1 MSKILVI
8 CFSSINNVAMA
19 IPVIHSLATQYAQHQ
34 IMVLS
39 IDTFSP
45 LFENVPDNVIFRGAD
60 FRGEHA
66 GLMGLGWLYND
77 LKEEKFDAVAA
88 FQPTF
93 RSRFLCW
100 RFRLAGIKAAH
111 IKQNRRELQKLIR
124 RKHKIYTEQDSF
136 FQRCAHTLNQ
146 IGYPIRLSFLS
157 LFGKN
162 KGNISSLAPLTGE
175 KNQETWIG
183 IAPFATHVGK
193 IYPLS

>member
-77 LKEEKFDAVAA
+77 LK
-88 FQPTF
+88 
-93 RSRFLCW
+93 
-100 RFRLAGIKAAH
+100 
-111 IKQNRRELQKLIR
+111 R
-124 RKHKIYTEQDSF
+124 RKI
-136 FQRCAHTLNQ
+136 
-146 IGYPIRLSFLS
+146 
-157 LFGKN
+157 
-162 KGNISSLAPLTGE
+162 
-175 KNQETWIG
+175 
-183 IAPFATHVGK
+183 
-193 IYPLS
+193 